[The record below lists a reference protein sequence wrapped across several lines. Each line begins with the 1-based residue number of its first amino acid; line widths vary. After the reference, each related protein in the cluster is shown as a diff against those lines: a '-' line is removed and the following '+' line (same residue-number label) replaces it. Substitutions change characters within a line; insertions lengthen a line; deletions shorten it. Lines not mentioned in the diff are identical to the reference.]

1 MKYLLF
7 FFLFISNLYSEF
19 NFINDYTIKEPD
31 VKITTPIIS
40 FEPIKYSIPE
50 NLEGEKLFDYL
61 HEITKQQFV
70 LTYDEAKQK
79 IFYEVD
85 NTLCP
90 SGKNGVWAFY
100 SNICVEGKYNSGS
113 KYIEYGDMNLDGY
126 IDSKGMNIE
135 HIWPQGYFNSN
146 YPMVSDLNHLRP
158 TFITPNNKR
167 ANFPFYYVTNPVY
180 IVGSSGAR
188 LGNGYF
194 EPPDKVKGDVARV
207 LFYFVVRYY
216 DRSISSSMDYDNFF
230 ISKIKTYMLW
240 NRLDPP
246 DDNEK
251 RRNDLVYKY
260 QGNRN
265 PFIDNPELIEKI
277 GEVTWSIK
285 RPKIIEP

>member
-7 FFLFISNLYSEF
+7 VFLFISNLYSEF

-31 VKITTPIIS
+31 IKITNPIIS

-61 HEITKQQFV
+61 HEITKQQVV
-70 LTYDEAKQK
+70 LTYNEAKQK
-79 IFYEVD
+79 MFYEID

-100 SNICVEGKYNSGS
+100 SNICVEGKHNSGN
-113 KYIEYGDMNLDGY
+113 KYIEYGDINLDGY

-135 HIWPQGYFNSN
+135 HIWPQGYFNHN
-146 YPMVSDLNHLRP
+146 YPMLSDLNHLRP

-180 IVGSSGAR
+180 TVGLSGAR

-194 EPPDKVKGDVARV
+194 EPPDKVKGDVARA

-265 PFIDNPELIEKI
+265 PFIDNPKLIEKI

-285 RPKIIEP
+285 RPQIIEP